1 MTTEIVH
8 PAPSAGRV
16 RLMRVEISPRS
27 MVIAVLIGA
36 ASWLLLRLVPAL
48 MVLLVALMITGT
60 LSPAVRQ
67 LQARGVKRGFSI
79 AIVFGGLLLLFIALA
94 ALTIPALIAQLSTL
108 IEHEP
113 LLRANLANFLDRYRL
128 TEFLATALRDVHY
141 EVLAKDG
148 AANLLAA
155 SARLVEVI
163 AYGAGAFFLAMYM
176 MIDATRLR
184 AGLFR
189 ATPRAHHIRLAR
201 VLHNLEMIVGGYIRG
216 QMITCMLM
224 GVFMFVLLSLCGV
237 PNALALAAFGG
248 MADVLPFVGI
258 FLTMVPALLAS
269 LSLGL
274 FITMI
279 VLVLML
285 CYEEF
290 ESRVLVPI
298 VYGRSLRLPSS
309 VVLFSLIAGGSV
321 AGIAG
326 ALLALPVAATI
337 VMLIDEIRMEVPPD
351 DTATKLID

>member
-1 MTTEIVH
+1 MDVELSNHDRDRMTTEIVH
-8 PAPSAGRV
+8 RAPRAR
-16 RLMRVEISPRS
+16 RRWRRMRVEISPKS
-27 MVIAVLIGA
+27 MVIAVLVGA
-36 ASWLLLRLVPAL
+36 ASWLLIRLVPAL

-60 LSPAVRQ
+60 LSPAVRW
-67 LQARGVKRGFSI
+67 LQARGVRRGLSI
-79 AIVFGGLLLLFIALA
+79 AVVFGSMLLVFIALA
-94 ALTIPALIAQLSTL
+94 ALTVPALIAQISTL

-113 LLRANLANFLDRYRL
+113 LLRANLANFLDQHRL
-128 TEFLATALRDVHY
+128 TVFLATALREVHY
-141 EVLAKDG
+141 EVLVKDG
-148 AANLLAA
+148 ASSMLAA

-163 AYGAGAFFLAMYM
+163 AYDVGAFFLAMYM
-176 MIDATRLR
+176 MIDAERLR

-189 ATPRAHHIRLAR
+189 ATPPAHHIRVTR

-216 QMITCMLM
+216 QMITCLLM

-269 LSLGL
+269 LSLGV

-279 VLVLML
+279 ILVLML

-298 VYGRSLRLPSS
+298 NFRLSRAEVATPVRSGRVRSGRSR
-309 VVLFSLIAGGSV
+309 G
-321 AGIAG
+321 
-326 ALLALPVAATI
+326 
-337 VMLIDEIRMEVPPD
+337 
-351 DTATKLID
+351 